1 VLTFDG
7 ELIHSVWRLGRIGYI
22 RCTAARASGVTSGIE
37 SAADNLPASSPPPLT
52 PNRNST
58 TCLFDHFVGDGEHA
72 RRNSEAERLR
82 RLEIDDKLMF
92 GSLLNGEVGWFS
104 APEDFIDVE
113 SKSAGEKLGLALDIV
128 PSATREEFDV
138 ALVSMAQEK
147 SRRSSRRAVT
157 AHAYIMCA
165 LQQNPSLF
173 DSSHRLLR
181 SVSVG
186 ALAVFLRPAPRE
198 TRSLRTSVATYK
210 D

>member
-1 VLTFDG
+1 LAGLDHLVVACEQDG
-7 ELIHSVWRLGRIGYI
+7 
-22 RCTAARASGVTSGIE
+22 
-37 SAADNLPASSPPPLT
+37 
-52 PNRNST
+52 RN
-58 TCLFDHFVGDGEHA
+58 F
-72 RRNSEAERLR
+72 EAERLR

-198 TRSLRTSVATYK
+198 TRSLRASVATYK

>member
-1 VLTFDG
+1 LWVIFVRLTRSRRSRHVRLAPIASEPSHRGESRRLCHKRSLAGLDHLVVACEQDG
-7 ELIHSVWRLGRIGYI
+7 
-22 RCTAARASGVTSGIE
+22 
-37 SAADNLPASSPPPLT
+37 
-52 PNRNST
+52 RN
-58 TCLFDHFVGDGEHA
+58 F
-72 RRNSEAERLR
+72 EAERLR

>member
-1 VLTFDG
+1 LAGLDHLVGACEQDG
-7 ELIHSVWRLGRIGYI
+7 
-22 RCTAARASGVTSGIE
+22 
-37 SAADNLPASSPPPLT
+37 
-52 PNRNST
+52 RN
-58 TCLFDHFVGDGEHA
+58 F
-72 RRNSEAERLR
+72 EAERLR

-92 GSLLNGEVGWFS
+92 GSLLNGEVGWFG

-147 SRRSSRRAVT
+147 VD
-157 AHAYIMCA
+157 A
-165 LQQNPSLF
+165 LLVVPSPLTLIQCVHC
-173 DSSHRLLR
+173 SKIHPYSIHL
-181 SVSVG
+181 VG
-186 ALAVFLRPAPRE
+186 SCDQCRWAPWRVFLRPAPRE

>member
-1 VLTFDG
+1 LAGLDHLVVACEQDG
-7 ELIHSVWRLGRIGYI
+7 
-22 RCTAARASGVTSGIE
+22 
-37 SAADNLPASSPPPLT
+37 
-52 PNRNST
+52 RN
-58 TCLFDHFVGDGEHA
+58 F
-72 RRNSEAERLR
+72 EAERLR

-147 SRRSSRRAVT
+147 GRSSRRAIT
-157 AHAYIMCA
+157 AYAYIMCA

-173 DSSHRLLR
+173 DSSRRLLR